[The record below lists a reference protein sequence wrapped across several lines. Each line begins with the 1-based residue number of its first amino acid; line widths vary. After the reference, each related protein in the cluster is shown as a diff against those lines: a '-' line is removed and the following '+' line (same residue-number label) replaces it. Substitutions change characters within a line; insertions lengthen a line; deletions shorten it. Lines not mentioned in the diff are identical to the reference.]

1 MVVLA
6 LAAQTARAVENA
18 WDYTVLVNAT
28 VQTSPPQIT
37 LRWSQDT
44 VAVFHRQNRLP
55 CRDLSENG
63 DGDSLVQRSGGGAPQ
78 TVKRSNTA

>member
-1 MVVLA
+1 MVVVLA
-6 LAAQTARAVENA
+6 LAAQTARVVENA

-44 VAVFHRQNRLP
+44 VAVP
-55 CRDLSENG
+55 DYWGEN
-63 DGDSLVQRSGGGAPQ
+63 LIAGAP
-78 TVKRSNTA
+78 TARPANYRWADCRRRASG